1 VLVQDGKI
9 TALGGS
15 LVGRQL
21 SRQRAFVGAVRQ
33 KVRSASIKLQNCYGG
48 HGERASSPRQII
60 FEEVAGNRRDTHR
73 VG

>member
-1 VLVQDGKI
+1 MVRPTAV

-21 SRQRAFVGAVRQ
+21 SRQYAFVGAIRQ
-33 KVRSASIKLQNCYGG
+33 NVRSANLQNCYGG
-48 HGERASSPRQII
+48 HRERASSPGQII
-60 FEEVAGNRRDTHR
+60 FEVVAGNRRDTHR